1 MKLIEINLLNHHHN
15 RNPQHHPH
23 HRHHFE
29 SSDRNRYRYR
39 NQYHYLFILILVN
52 LLLLVQS
59 QCPWPRTPS
68 HVSLHSDCVC
78 GYSNV
83 RRLSVQCS
91 PMANFTQ
98 LLEVLNSPKIQKL
111 SIDLLYIN
119 NASGLSV
126 LPRNAFKDLDI
137 LQLHLTNTFLERIDR
152 DAFVGLDDKLQS
164 LTLQNTGLR
173 EFPSP
178 IKRLRSLQTLDLSNN
193 RISRIRPRTFEDLGR
208 LTTLRLAFNNDLQLD
223 RDAFGGL
230 ERSLKNLNLKGI
242 NLKSIPSAILNLT
255 DLAFLDLA
263 QNKIEDIKP
272 RMFRRHHL
280 LTALS
285 LERNMIRSLHPETF
299 LGLNESLSSLSLL
312 NNMLVEFPLLAL
324 SRLTGLRVSTRASV
338 SFQRLLTLLALDGN
352 PLRTLSFQTFKH
364 LNHSLRGL
372 SVGGKHFECDCKI
385 RWLAEWSLEYSL
397 QITSRERNPQFCSKP
412 SFLRNK
418 PFSHIHLDDF
428 VCQTASFTSQA
439 PSIIQSFHTK
449 NLISSTPSS
458 LSPSSITSTIA
469 PTTTTTSPSSPL
481 SSLSTTTSST
491 STATIIAKIMTTETN
506 NLNPSSTIT
515 PVIDSK
521 NNSFTFLNQ
530 TTSFQDNS
538 SKASSE
544 SSFSSSSS
552 VGFKSGTSF
561 VHIVPIKDNSIT
573 DRNELIVNG
582 DDNGDVD
589 GKDEND
595 HHRNNF
601 NRKKQQQQQHHITN
615 TSSKEDNFKSKKQN
629 PPQTATKV
637 IGSLRLIDVR
647 YQNNNTVTVRW
658 ELLNGRQESTNGYQI
673 LYRYFGS
680 KEFFRTEPLQ
690 SRTKQYVLDRFIK
703 PNELLIVCVID
714 IDDTILSN
722 VDYDEEGENAIPYGQ
737 CREMN
742 TREPII
748 KKTLLNGSSSTI
760 RNNHI
765 GPVQSNPS
773 QPKLSTSSSFGSLY
787 PSLKRLNEIDKIVIG
802 VSAAVCLFII
812 IAVLIFS
819 CCFYRSSA
827 KDSPLRTLTTNAH
840 CLSTKS
846 LSPLARSSFDH
857 DWETV
862 SVYSTKSIPRARIT
876 SPFASARQQT
886 NELFNSDTIRSR
898 LSNGYKHPVSRY
910 IGSTLPLQPKS
921 YTSHWIDGYMHHYP
935 SVNNLPAITFGTTV
949 TANGGGVFGGLNP
962 FNSNGFQQ
970 PKSQSQF
977 HLDSYPEI
985 TSMNVGNRLTERNL
999 NRSKSKSRKN
1009 RQPKSSQIHNRHSK
1023 SHIDLRSNS
1032 GSNGSSNRLLLS
1044 SSTTNSYQSQNEYDS
1059 DHQWNNQNNQ
1069 TDNEIQGNHHQHD
1082 SQHNHHSHHH
1092 LHLISSTKTNGS
1104 VPFSTSGN
1112 QLLDSLHHHRPS
1124 SQLTIMNQRN
1134 APISNMNDNEVDIYI
1149 DKNYVKRFY

>member
-29 SSDRNRYRYR
+29 FSDRNRYRYR

-152 DAFVGLDDKLQS
+152 DAFVGLEDKLQS

-324 SRLTGLRVSTRASV
+324 SRLTGLRVLDLGFNLIRQLPEQAFRSNE
-338 SFQRLLTLLALDGN
+338 LLTLLALDGN

-428 VCQTASFTSQA
+428 VCQTAS
-439 PSIIQSFHTK
+439 
-449 NLISSTPSS
+449 
-458 LSPSSITSTIA
+458 
-469 PTTTTTSPSSPL
+469 
-481 SSLSTTTSST
+481 
-491 STATIIAKIMTTETN
+491 
-506 NLNPSSTIT
+506 
-515 PVIDSK
+515 
-521 NNSFTFLNQ
+521 
-530 TTSFQDNS
+530 
-538 SKASSE
+538 SE

-582 DDNGDVD
+582 DDNS
-589 GKDEND
+589 N
-595 HHRNNF
+595 
-601 NRKKQQQQQHHITN
+601 QQQQHHITN

-629 PPQTATKV
+629 PQQTATKV

-1023 SHIDLRSNS
+1023 IIAEVMEVVIVF
-1032 GSNGSSNRLLLS
+1032 
-1044 SSTTNSYQSQNEYDS
+1044 YY
-1059 DHQWNNQNNQ
+1059 HQAQRIRIN
-1069 TDNEIQGNHHQHD
+1069 
-1082 SQHNHHSHHH
+1082 
-1092 LHLISSTKTNGS
+1092 LKTN
-1104 VPFSTSGN
+1104 
-1112 QLLDSLHHHRPS
+1112 
-1124 SQLTIMNQRN
+1124 TILIINGTIKIIKQIMRYK
-1134 APISNMNDNEVDIYI
+1134 AITISMILNTTTTILI
-1149 DKNYVKRFY
+1149 IIFI